1 LAFIELR
8 GVTKRHAN
16 GFEAL
21 RDINVAFQT
30 GSMTFLTG
38 HSGAGKSTF
47 LRLLLR
53 MEQATRGQIHVNGV
67 NITQLPESRLPYYRR
82 HVGAVFQDHHLLAG
96 RSVFENVA
104 IPLRVLGMAEK
115 DLGRR
120 VRAALTRVG
129 LLEKERLLPQHLS
142 TGEQQRVGI
151 ARAVANRP
159 RILLADEP
167 TGNLDPDLSRDI
179 MALFEQFHQVGTT
192 VIVATHDRELI
203 LESGKRI
210 IELAGGRV
218 VSDTGEDHTDPRIS
232 VDVIGP
238 GGVDSDGEEDR
249 RASERQGSV

>member
-1 LAFIELR
+1 MAFIELR

-21 RDINVAFQT
+21 RDIHVGFDA

-67 NITQLPESRLPYYRR
+67 NITQLPDSRLPYYRR
-82 HVGAVFQDHHLLAG
+82 HIGAVFQDHHLLAG

-104 IPLRVLGMAEK
+104 VPLRVLGMPEK

-159 RILLADEP
+159 KILLADEP
-167 TGNLDPDLSRDI
+167 TGNLDPELSRDI

-192 VIVATHDRELI
+192 VIVASHDRELI

-218 VSDTGEDHTDPRIS
+218 VSDTGTDQADTRIL
-232 VDVIGP
+232 VDAIVTGP
-238 GGVDSDGEEDR
+238 DDTEGGEEK